1 MACCLK
7 ASSRLIQAD
16 FDDVT
21 PRHDAADF
29 LFVGELRQL
38 KGVDVALDALA
49 ELIKQ
54 RPARAVFVGAGPD
67 ALTFKAQ
74 AERLGLADHVRFPG
88 ALPAREA
95 FALGRVLLVP
105 SRAESLPYV
114 VLEAIGAG
122 LPVLATNVG
131 GIPEIIPPS
140 LGRLLPA
147 GDVAALAAAMYAAL
161 DNPAGVRNEAQA
173 LKGFVQQRFHVHTMA
188 DAITSFYAA
197 PSAASGRLDRAA

>member
-1 MACCLK
+1 VNGL
-7 ASSRLIQAD
+7 LTTD
-16 FDDVT
+16 FEMIT
-21 PRHDAADF
+21 PRDDAADF

-95 FALGRVLLVP
+95 FTMGRVLLVP

-140 LGRLLPA
+140 LGRLLPP
-147 GDVAALAAAMYAAL
+147 GDVPALAAAMRAAL
-161 DNPAGVRNEAQA
+161 EQPEALRNEARA
-173 LKGFVQQRFHVHTMA
+173 LAAFVGERFHVRTMA
-188 DAITSFYAA
+188 AAITSFYATHE
-197 PSAASGRLDRAA
+197 RLRRAA